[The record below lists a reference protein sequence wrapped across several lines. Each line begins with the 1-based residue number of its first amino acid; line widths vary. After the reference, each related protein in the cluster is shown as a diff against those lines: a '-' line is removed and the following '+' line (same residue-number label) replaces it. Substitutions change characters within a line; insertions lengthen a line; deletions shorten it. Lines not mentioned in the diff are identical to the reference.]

1 MNRYLDTRAPWRSIK
16 TDRNEAAAT
25 LHTAIKVINCLKMLL
40 YPFLPFSAQ
49 RIHGYL
55 GLDGTVE
62 NLSWDFDQLIDAIEA
77 GNPLREPSP
86 LYTKLDP
93 QVVDDEV
100 QRLGASVA

>member
-1 MNRYLDTRAPWRSIK
+1 MT
-16 TDRNEAAAT
+16 
-25 LHTAIKVINCLKMLL
+25 VINCLKMLL

-49 RIHGYL
+49 RLHEFL

-62 NLSWDFDQLIDAIEA
+62 SLSWDFDELVQAIQP
-77 GNPLREPSP
+77 GNPLRQPSP
-86 LYTKLDP
+86 LYTKFDP